1 MLTSLFEKLPFY
13 FKRQGNCYHTS
24 SPIII
29 LTIFQRILWR
39 VAFYSF
45 RIVTPGIWLKEDDE
59 NGNINNPNS

>member
-1 MLTSLFEKLPFY
+1 MLTSLFEELSFY
-13 FKRQGNCYHTS
+13 FKWQSNCYHTS

-39 VAFYSF
+39 VVFDSF